1 MNKEMIFA
9 GFGGQG
15 VMLMGQILAYAGMME
30 GQQVSWFPAYGPEM
44 RGGTAN
50 CSVIIG
56 DEAVGTPIVT
66 EPQVV
71 VAMNLPSLDKFE
83 PHLAAGGILLIN
95 SSLIERSA
103 KRSDVKVLLVP
114 CNDIAKE
121 LGNPKVANM
130 VMVGAIVAASGVVK
144 IESVLQVLAKK
155 IFKNKP
161 EVMQLNEQ
169 AIRRGMA
176 CISLRK
182 QTGRAGFSGPSFFIV
197 YCDYCCSKQEN
208 TA

>member
-1 MNKEMIFA
+1 MNLEMIFA

-15 VMLMGQILAYAGMME
+15 VMLMGQITAYAGMME

-50 CSVIIG
+50 CSVIVG
-56 DEAVGTPIVT
+56 DEVVGTPIVT
-66 EPQVV
+66 EPKLV

-83 PHLAAGGILLIN
+83 PLLSPNGVLLIN
-95 SSLIERSA
+95 SSLIERSS
-103 KRSDVKVLLVP
+103 KRTDVKTWRVP
-114 CNDIAKE
+114 CNDIAME

-130 VMVGAIVAASGVVK
+130 VMVGAIIAASKVVSMD
-144 IESVLQVLAKK
+144 SVLQVLSRK

-176 CISLRK
+176 CI
-182 QTGRAGFSGPSFFIV
+182 
-197 YCDYCCSKQEN
+197 E
-208 TA
+208 

>member
-1 MNKEMIFA
+1 MNQEMIFA

-66 EPQVV
+66 EPQVI

-83 PHLAAGGILLIN
+83 PQLIGGGTLLIN
-95 SSLIERSA
+95 SSLIERPA
-103 KRSDVKVLLVP
+103 HRTDVKVLLVP

-161 EVMQLNEQ
+161 EVMKLNEQ

-176 CISLRK
+176 CI
-182 QTGRAGFSGPSFFIV
+182 
-197 YCDYCCSKQEN
+197 N
-208 TA
+208 

>member
-56 DEAVGTPIVT
+56 DEPVGTPIVT
-66 EPQVV
+66 DPAVI

-83 PHLAAGGILLIN
+83 PLLSVGGTLLIN
-95 SSLIERSA
+95 SSLIERGPH
-103 KRSDVKVLLVP
+103 RTDVKTLLIP

-121 LGNPKVANM
+121 LGNLKVANM
-130 VMVGAIVAASGVVK
+130 VMVGAIIAASGVVS
-144 IESVLQVLAKK
+144 IDSVVNVLAKK

-161 EVMQLNEQ
+161 QVMPINEQ

-176 CISLRK
+176 CV
-182 QTGRAGFSGPSFFIV
+182 TG
-197 YCDYCCSKQEN
+197 N
-208 TA
+208 

>member
-1 MNKEMIFA
+1 MNKEMIFS

-15 VMLMGQILAYAGMME
+15 VMLMGQIIAYAGMME

-56 DEAVGTPIVT
+56 DEPVGTPIVT
-66 EPQVV
+66 EPSIV

-83 PHLAAGGILLIN
+83 PMLMPGGALLIN
-95 SSLIERSA
+95 NSLIERGPH
-103 KRSDVKVLLVP
+103 RTDVKPFLVP

-130 VMVGAIVAASGVVK
+130 VMVGAIVAASGSVS
-144 IESVLQVLAKK
+144 IESVLNILAKK

-161 EVMQLNEQ
+161 QVMPLNEQ
-169 AIRRGMA
+169 AIRRGME
-176 CISLRK
+176 CITK
-182 QTGRAGFSGPSFFIV
+182 
-197 YCDYCCSKQEN
+197 K
-208 TA
+208 

>member
-56 DEAVGTPIVT
+56 DEPVGTPIVT
-66 EPQVV
+66 DFSVI
-71 VAMNLPSLDKFE
+71 VAMNLPSLDKFV
-83 PHLAAGGILLIN
+83 PMLSAGGTLLIY
-95 SSLIERSA
+95 SSLIDREPHR
-103 KRSDVKVLLVP
+103 KDVKVILIP

-121 LGNPKVANM
+121 LGNMKVANM
-130 VMVGAIVAASGVVK
+130 VMVGAIIAAGGVVA
-144 IESVLQVLAKK
+144 IDSVLTVLAKK

-161 EVMQLNEQ
+161 KVMPINEQ
-169 AIRRGMA
+169 AIRKGME
-176 CISLRK
+176 CVQKI
-182 QTGRAGFSGPSFFIV
+182 
-197 YCDYCCSKQEN
+197 
-208 TA
+208 

>member
-1 MNKEMIFA
+1 MNQEMIFA

-50 CSVIIG
+50 CSIIIG
-56 DEAVGTPIVT
+56 DEPVGTPIVT
-66 EPQVV
+66 EPAVV

-83 PHLAAGGILLIN
+83 PHLAAGGMLLIN
-95 SSLIERSA
+95 SSLIERA
-103 KRSDVKVLLVP
+103 AQRSDVKVLLVP

-161 EVMQLNEQ
+161 EVMKLNEQ

-176 CISLRK
+176 CIS
-182 QTGRAGFSGPSFFIV
+182 
-197 YCDYCCSKQEN
+197 
-208 TA
+208 

>member
-1 MNKEMIFA
+1 M
-9 GFGGQG
+9 
-15 VMLMGQILAYAGMME
+15 
-30 GQQVSWFPAYGPEM
+30 
-44 RGGTAN
+44 
-50 CSVIIG
+50 
-56 DEAVGTPIVT
+56 
-66 EPQVV
+66 
-71 VAMNLPSLDKFE
+71 
-83 PHLAAGGILLIN
+83 LIN

-103 KRSDVKVLLVP
+103 KRSDVKALLVP

-176 CISLRK
+176 CIS
-182 QTGRAGFSGPSFFIV
+182 
-197 YCDYCCSKQEN
+197 
-208 TA
+208 

>member
-1 MNKEMIFA
+1 MNQEMIFA

-56 DEAVGTPIVT
+56 DEPVGTPIVT
-66 EPQVV
+66 DPAVV

-83 PHLAAGGILLIN
+83 PHLAAGGTLLIN
-95 SSLIERSA
+95 SSLIERA
-103 KRSDVKVLLVP
+103 AQRTDVKVLLVP

-161 EVMQLNEQ
+161 EVMKLNEQ

-176 CISLRK
+176 CIS
-182 QTGRAGFSGPSFFIV
+182 
-197 YCDYCCSKQEN
+197 
-208 TA
+208 